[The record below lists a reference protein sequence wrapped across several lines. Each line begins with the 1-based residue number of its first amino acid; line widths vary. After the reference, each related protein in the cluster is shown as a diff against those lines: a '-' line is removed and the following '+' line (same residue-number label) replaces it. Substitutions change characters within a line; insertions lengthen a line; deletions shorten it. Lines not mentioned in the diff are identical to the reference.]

1 MSTSSPHTILVIDD
15 DVDVRSS
22 IATMLETGGYSV
34 IKAGNGVEAERAIE
48 RGNVELVLTDL
59 LMPDKDGIEVI
70 NDLRKSRPGL
80 PIVAMSGGGHLP
92 RAQYL
97 AMARRLGAKDVL
109 EKPFTFDQLTMTVER
124 QLRDAAARSADAESA
139 KE

>member
-1 MSTSSPHTILVIDD
+1 MSTAAAPTILVIDD
-15 DVDVRSS
+15 DVDVRASV
-22 IATMLETGGYSV
+22 ATMLEAGGFSV
-34 IKAGNGVEAERAIE
+34 VKAENGVEAERAIE
-48 RGNVELVLTDL
+48 RGKVELVLTDL
-59 LMPDKDGIEVI
+59 LMPDKDGIELI

-109 EKPFTFDQLTMTVER
+109 EKPFTLDQLTMTVER
-124 QLRDAAARSADAESA
+124 QLRDAAKKPADAESA